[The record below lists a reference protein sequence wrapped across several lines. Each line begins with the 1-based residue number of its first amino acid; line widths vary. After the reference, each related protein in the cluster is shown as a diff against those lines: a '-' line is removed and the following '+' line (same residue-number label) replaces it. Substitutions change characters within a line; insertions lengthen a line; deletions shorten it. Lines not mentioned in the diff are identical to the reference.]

1 MVIGARPERAC
12 FIERHELGSG
22 KYIKKFKN
30 TDEVLNFKTNGKKL
44 SEIYPKMVNV
54 QWWLLIFIAKKLI
67 KKDTVVNENIAFL
80 E

>member
-1 MVIGARPERAC
+1 MLVIGARPERAC
-12 FIERHELGSG
+12 FIERRELGSG

-54 QWWLLIFIAKKLI
+54 QW
-67 KKDTVVNENIAFL
+67 
-80 E
+80 